1 MQELTDSFEPAV
13 VAEVMRRLAGV
24 RAEYGVA
31 IPWAIESGSR
41 AWGFPS
47 PDSDY
52 DCRFFY
58 VRSVPDHVTPW
69 QPRDV
74 IETPVDAVFDVN
86 GWDLAKAV
94 RLAAG
99 GNATVAEWLSSPFVY
114 DGDPEFREA
123 LLSLAGEILDP
134 ARVRRHYAHVGARQ
148 WERSG
153 AHTGEVKSLKRVFY
167 ALRPAAVLHWM
178 DLYDRPTPPMN
189 LLELLDQAPPPP
201 DVRATVDEL
210 LATKAI
216 TREMGAGVVPAN
228 VRTWIERQLDTE
240 LHRSAPNRLARP
252 TARAIEGYRDLVS
265 RFAPQP
271 GQEIGTA

>member
-1 MQELTDSFEPAV
+1 M
-13 VAEVMRRLAGV
+13 
-24 RAEYGVA
+24 
-31 IPWAIESGSR
+31 
-41 AWGFPS
+41 
-47 PDSDY
+47 
-52 DCRFFY
+52 
-58 VRSVPDHVTPW
+58 TPW

-99 GNATVAEWLSSPFVY
+99 GNATVAEWLSSPPFVY

-123 LLSLAGEILDP
+123 LLSLAGEILDPP

-201 DVRATVDEL
+201 PDVRATVDEL

-216 TREMGAGVVPAN
+216 TREMVPGGSSRPMSGPGSSVNWTPNCTAARRTGWPARLPGRSRATGTWSAGS
-228 VRTWIERQLDTE
+228 
-240 LHRSAPNRLARP
+240 HRSRVRRSALPDRCCH
-252 TARAIEGYRDLVS
+252 
-265 RFAPQP
+265 
-271 GQEIGTA
+271 